1 MQIKANDLWV
11 NVSMGDQEPSEY
23 LIRVKEDYF
32 KAGDEFFE
40 NIECDRLVGEMDA
53 AGIEK
58 VVLTINIAET
68 PERIFDFARRHPGR
82 FYYSAYCQPTGRME
96 EVWQL
101 EKLVREHPVVMARVV
116 PFAIDKPPTD
126 PIYYPLYV
134 KCIELDLPIS
144 INTGLPGPPMPGDC
158 QNPMHLDRICYQFPE
173 LKVCMAHGADPWWDV
188 ATRLMIKY
196 ANLRLMT
203 SAYAPKYF
211 PEELL
216 HFMNT
221 RGQNRIMFASD
232 HPVLSFQ
239 RCLEEAQGLDLRDGV
254 LEKYLYQNSEDF
266 FFTERKPR

>member
-11 NVSMGDQEPSEY
+11 NVSMGDQEPAEY
-23 LIRVKEDYF
+23 LVRVKEDYF

-40 NIECDRLVGEMDA
+40 NIECDRLVAEMDA
-53 AGIEK
+53 AGVEK
-58 VVLTINIAET
+58 AVLTINLANT
-68 PERIFDFARRHPGR
+68 PERIFDFARRHAGR
-82 FYYSAYCQPTGRME
+82 FFFSAYCQPTGRME

-101 EKLVREHPVVMARVV
+101 EQLVAEQPVVMAREV
-116 PFAIDKPPTD
+116 PFSIVKPPTD

-144 INTGLPGPPMPGDC
+144 INTGLPGPPMPGEC
-158 QNPMHLDRICYQFPE
+158 QNPIHLDRICFQFPE

-203 SAYAPKYF
+203 SAYSPKYF
-211 PEELL
+211 PDELI

-221 RGQNRIMFASD
+221 RGKDRIMFASD
-232 HPVLSFQ
+232 HPVLSFE
-239 RCLEEAQGLDLRDGV
+239 RCLEEAQTLNLREGV

-266 FFTERKPR
+266 FFTARNPR